1 MRQSRTVPPDPADP
15 AAAPDPSALRGA
27 AIRVRDRLRGH
38 APTLLLAS
46 VAAGLAFLI
55 AEAVFGPAQAVFAPI
70 AAVVATGLSAGQRR
84 RRALEISI
92 GVVLGIAAADLL
104 SRWVG
109 IGPWQLGAAVLLAT
123 TAAVAFRASGLLSNQ
138 AAVAAVVVMTLV
150 PLLDTGPW
158 VRLGDALI
166 GGAVAVVLST
176 VFSPATFRTV
186 SAVADR
192 TLSGYADIL
201 AALRSDLADGSLA
214 GAEQRLEQM
223 ESLATAQQELE
234 DASAAA
240 RERLILGGATTRER
254 HRHTLETSAL
264 LGRRVVLLLTSG
276 RALCRAG
283 ANLVRHGRPVEP
295 ALLEAVDGLVETVTA
310 LRGWIAGGAGTGGK
324 YDDDEV
330 RALALAA
337 AATASELY
345 DGARPPT
352 VIVAVGQL
360 RSAVVDVLRIT
371 GLSQAEAVS
380 MLEDAAGRADP

>member
-1 MRQSRTVPPDPADP
+1 MPPDPAAP
-15 AAAPDPSALRGA
+15 PDPSALRGA
-27 AIRVRDRLRGH
+27 ALRVRHRLRGL

-84 RRALEISI
+84 RRALEISL

-123 TAAVAFRASGLLSNQ
+123 TTAVAFRASGLLSNQ
-138 AAVAAVVVMTLV
+138 AAVAAVVVMTLA

-166 GGAVAVVLST
+166 GGVVAVVLST
-176 VFSPATFRTV
+176 VFSRATFRTV

-192 TLSGYADIL
+192 TLAGYAHIL
-201 AALRSDLADGSLA
+201 AALRADLADGSLA

-223 ESLATAQQELE
+223 ETLATAQQELE
-234 DASAAA
+234 DAAAAA
-240 RERLILGGATTRER
+240 RERLVLGGPGTRAR
-254 HRHTLETSAL
+254 HRHTLDAGAL

-295 ALLEAVDGLVETVTA
+295 ALLDAMGQLVETITA
-310 LRGWIAGGAGTGGK
+310 LRGWITGDSGTGGR

-330 RALALAA
+330 RSLALAA
-337 AATASELY
+337 AVTVSELY
-345 DGARPPT
+345 DGACPPT
-352 VIVAVGQL
+352 VVVAVGQL
-360 RSAVVDVLRIT
+360 RSAVVDILRIT

-380 MLEDAAGRADP
+380 MLEDTAGRADS

>member
-1 MRQSRTVPPDPADP
+1 MPPDPAVAPDP
-15 AAAPDPSALRGA
+15 AAPARPSALRGA
-27 AIRVRDRLRGH
+27 AIRVWDRLRGH

-46 VAAGLAFLI
+46 VAAGLAYLI
-55 AEAVFGPAQAVFAPI
+55 AETVFGPAQAVFAPI

-84 RRALEISI
+84 RRALGISL

-109 IGPWQLGAAVLLAT
+109 IGAWQLGAAVLLAT
-123 TAAVAFRASGLLSNQ
+123 TAAVTLRASGLLSNQ

-176 VFSPATFRTV
+176 VFSSATFRTV

-192 TLSGYADIL
+192 TLSIYAQIL

-214 GAEQRLEQM
+214 GAEERLAQM

-240 RERLILGGATTRER
+240 RERLVLGGASTRAR
-254 HRHTLETSAL
+254 HRRTLDTGAL
-264 LGRRVVLLLTSG
+264 LAQRVVLLLTSG

-295 ALLEAVDGLVETVTA
+295 ALLEAMDHLVETVTA
-310 LRGWIAGGAGTGGK
+310 LRGWIAGESGTDGR

-330 RALALAA
+330 RTLALTA
-337 AATASELY
+337 AATATQLY
-345 DGARPPT
+345 DSARPPT

-371 GLSQAEAVS
+371 GVSQAEAVS
-380 MLEDAAGRADP
+380 MLEDAAGRAG